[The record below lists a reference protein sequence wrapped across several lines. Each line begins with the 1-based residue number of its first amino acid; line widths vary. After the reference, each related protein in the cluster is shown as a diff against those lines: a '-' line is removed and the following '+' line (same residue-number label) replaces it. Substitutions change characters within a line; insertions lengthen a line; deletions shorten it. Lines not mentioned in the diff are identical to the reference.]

1 MKTNSKK
8 IMKSV
13 VLAIG
18 IAALSNATF
27 AQSKLEKDVTPVEA
41 STTEAKA
48 RIEEVGQLRFK
59 VLVSNPT
66 SQKATVLLRDDE
78 GNVLFSQYVNSS
90 YNRTF
95 DLNNLGDGKYKF
107 TVITGK
113 QRLNHEFSIETK
125 TSRTILAKN

>member
-18 IAALSNATF
+18 IAAISNATF

-41 STTEAKA
+41 SATEAKA
-48 RIEEVGQLRFK
+48 RIEEVGQLKFK
-59 VLVSNPT
+59 VLVSNP
-66 SQKATVLLRDDE
+66 SKQKTAILLRDEE
-78 GNVLFSQYVNSS
+78 GNVLFSQYLNSS

-95 DLNNLGDGKYKF
+95 DLNNLSDGKYKF
-107 TVITGK
+107 IVIAGRE
-113 QRLNHEFSIETK
+113 RLNREFTIETK